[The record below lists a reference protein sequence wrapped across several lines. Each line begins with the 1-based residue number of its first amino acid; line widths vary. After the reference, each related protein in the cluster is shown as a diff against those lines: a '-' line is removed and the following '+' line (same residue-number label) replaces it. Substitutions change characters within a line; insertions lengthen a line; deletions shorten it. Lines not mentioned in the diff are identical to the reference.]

1 MRVKVLIIIATILL
15 SQIPILTNAI
25 EEGQVHLFYRS
36 VTVYAPAVAKT
47 ENGLVGTA
55 TTITI
60 TVQNGT
66 GCSGK
71 VFVETVPLT
80 EIDMQGSARLAVSVA
95 GSLTGIDI
103 SNYDFFFVI
112 KTSAPIIGGPSAGAI
127 MTVAT
132 IAALEGWDLDN
143 KTMMTGMINPD
154 GSIGPVGG
162 IKEKIDAA
170 YSVGARRFLI
180 PKGQMIVYT
189 TVTKTVKQG
198 GWIRI
203 ITERKKINVSEYA
216 RKEYGIEVV
225 EVEDINDA
233 LYYFTGHR
241 FEEPEVN
248 KNITTENYTTS
259 MKPLAEYLLSRA
271 RESYESASRL
281 FNETKNYIP
290 NFFPFNYRKE
300 IEESLE
306 DSKDALI
313 ESEKSYNMSLFY
325 SSTSKSFQSLI
336 NSRFV
341 RYACEY
347 FSSDNKEKYV
357 ESILKYARG
366 LLNASEKVASNAII
380 SGMVSLQCV
389 GAAQKR
395 LFEAENYIEEAEDN
409 CREGN
414 FLSALYRLAFS
425 IERCNSVGWWL
436 NISSKFEENVN
447 LNETQLEELAN
458 KYLDLARNSVIYS
471 QIILQEMGETSS
483 LLNDAAQLLS
493 EAESKVGSYPA
504 SSLFTSLEALTK
516 ANLAIEI
523 VGGNEQ
529 ERLERTKDKA
539 AIEIG
544 ESRNY
549 GIEPVLAVSYYEFAE
564 TLENES
570 IIDSIVYYRYAQMIA
585 GALRFALFPAEKK
598 ESRFEG
604 VPPINPMPSFLPEI
618 EEVISYIAWTVAYIG
633 AILVVI
639 VIAISIISSRK
650 KFKREFPPETW

>member
-55 TTITI
+55 TIITV

-80 EIDMQGSARLAVSVA
+80 EVDMQGSARLAVSVA

-103 SNYDFFFVI
+103 SDYDFFFVI

-143 KTMMTGMINPD
+143 RTMMTGMINPD

-170 YSVGARRFLI
+170 YSVGAKRFLI

-189 TVTKTVKQG
+189 TITKTIKQG

-203 ITERKKINVSEYA
+203 TTERKKINVSEYA
-216 RKEYGIEVV
+216 RENYGIEVI
-225 EVEDINDA
+225 EVEDVNDA

-241 FEEPEVN
+241 FEEPKVD

-259 MKPLAEYLLSRA
+259 MKPLAEHLLSRA
-271 RESYESASRL
+271 KESYENASKL
-281 FNETKNYIP
+281 FNNTKESIP
-290 NFFPFNYRKE
+290 NFFPFNYRDD
-300 IEESLE
+300 IEDSLK

-313 ESEKSYNMSLFY
+313 ESERSYNQSLFY

-347 FSSDNKEKYV
+347 FSSDDKKDYV
-357 ESILKYARG
+357 RSVLEYTKNLF
-366 LLNASEKVASNAII
+366 NASKRLADNAGV

-395 LFEAENYIEEAEDN
+395 LFDAEDHIKDA
-409 CREGN
+409 EDDYAKGN
-414 FLSALYRLAFS
+414 YLSALYRLAFS
-425 IERCNSVGWWL
+425 IERCNSVGWWI
-436 NISSKFEENVN
+436 NISNKFEDKIS
-447 LNETQLEELAN
+447 LNKTQLEEIAN

-471 QIILQEMGETSS
+471 QIILQEMGEHSS
-483 LLNDAAQLLS
+483 LLDDAIQLLS
-493 EAESKVGSYPA
+493 EAESEVGSYPA

-570 IIDSIVYYRYAQMIA
+570 LVDSIVYYRYAQMIA

-604 VPPINPMPSFLPEI
+604 IPPINPMPSFLPEI
-618 EEVISYIAWTVAYIG
+618 EEVISYIAWIVAYIG

-639 VIAISIISSRK
+639 VIAISIISSRR